1 MTGAL
6 LTLLTAA
13 VPVRAAFVTAAPAL
27 PAPGFAPS
35 AVSAADRA
43 APSGLASA
51 ALAPLTVNAAPLSAP
66 ALTAAPSAAALLPAA
81 APAALAARL
90 PAPLAVPAS
99 PAALATARL
108 AGPAPQDGP
117 SRAAGEKAA
126 LEAAR
131 MFDGFGTP
139 RGADFVPEAVL
150 PAADAAPA
158 LAEGWSAG
166 SFLSAD
172 GGVTVAYK
180 RRAAPSG
187 PAPRVYSGGLALN
200 ESFDPLFAR
209 PGAPARPEYFL
220 WTRGHPP
227 TGWAP
232 TRAPIDA
239 DARDLA
245 RMIVLAARETGSA
258 KVELALHSFGTLV
271 FQRMVQLREEPEVR
285 EALHLLAGSRV
296 VMLNATTHYPG
307 SERRAG
313 QAFEQMGNATKSF
326 VTWLNTADGIAENVD
341 ALARLNPYTA
351 APFNAWLDLWRLQRA
366 QVLSMASKGAAD
378 MMKADLSKPWPAAFD
393 RIRQSFL
400 AALARDSQDPAW
412 QESLLRRS
420 SDMFTLDFTKKD
432 VEVLRRLQIRLDLIH
447 SSNDQLLNWQ
457 SALALFELLG
467 IEAPAQ
473 APAPGTELRD
483 RTGRFHASI
492 VDSDHYYPQTS
503 RDDLARRL
511 DP

>member
-1 MTGAL
+1 MTG
-6 LTLLTAA
+6 TLLTILA
-13 VPVRAAFVTAAPAL
+13 VALPAHAAFVESAPVLTSPAAAPYA
-27 PAPGFAPS
+27 AFA
-35 AVSAADRA
+35 AVGA
-43 APSGLASA
+43 APVVMRPFSS
-51 ALAPLTVNAAPLSAP
+51 LAPLPLNAAPLSAP
-66 ALTAAPSAAALLPAA
+66 ALSAAPLAAALAPTAVAPVRAAAAVPLSAALPALPAA
-81 APAALAARL
+81 A
-90 PAPLAVPAS
+90 
-99 PAALATARL
+99 
-108 AGPAPQDGP
+108 DGP
-117 SRAAGEKAA
+117 HSSGEKVA

-131 MFDGFGTP
+131 MFDGFGAP
-139 RGADFVPEAVL
+139 RGADFAVEAV
-150 PAADAAPA
+150 APA
-158 LAEGWSAG
+158 PSGEPTLAEGWSAA
-166 SFLSAD
+166 SFVSAD
-172 GGVTVAYK
+172 GGVTVGYK
-180 RRAAPSG
+180 RRTG
-187 PAPRVYSGGLALN
+187 PAGKTPRVYSGGLALN

-209 PGAPARPEYFL
+209 PGAPVRSEYFL

-232 TRAPIDA
+232 TRTVIDG

-245 RMIVLAARETGSA
+245 RMIVLAAKESGPK

-271 FQRMVQLREEPEVR
+271 FQRMVQLRAEPEVR
-285 EALHLLAGSRV
+285 QALNLLSGSRV

-326 VTWLNTADGIAENVD
+326 VTWLNTADAFAANIQQ
-341 ALARLNPYTA
+341 LAQLSPFTA
-351 APFNAWLDLWRLQRA
+351 APFNAWLEMWKYQRA
-366 QVLSMASKGAAD
+366 QVLTMASKGAAD
-378 MMKADLSKPWPAAFD
+378 MMKADLSKPWPADFD
-393 RIRQSFL
+393 PIRKGFL
-400 AALARDSQDPAW
+400 AALARDTQDPAW

-432 VEVLRRLQIRLDLIH
+432 VAVIRGLKIRLDLIH

-492 VDSDHYYPQTS
+492 VESDHYYPQTS